1 VPSSAVATR
10 LQNIWYRQS
19 KPPWL
24 LRGLSRIFGLLI
36 SLRTRAYSSGLRRRH
51 RISRPVIVVGNLTV
65 GGTGKTPLVIWLVK
79 QLRAQGLAPGVVLR
93 GYGGQA
99 GQGAPR
105 IVELHADPLEVGDEA
120 VLLRLRTGAPVVIGR
135 DRVRAA
141 QRLVEQTGANVVI
154 ADDGLQ
160 HLRLQ
165 RDFEI
170 AVIDASRGLGN
181 GYLLPAGPLREPRS
195 RLGSVG
201 AIVLNVSGDGDGDGG
216 AVREAHRSDN
226 AFTMRLLGEQLL
238 PLDDGGEPIA
248 LRSLA
253 GQPVHAIAG
262 VGNPQRFFRQ
272 LSAAGLRV
280 QPHPLPDHH
289 RYRAS
294 DLEFGDAL
302 PLLMTEKDAVKC
314 RRFAAANRW
323 YLPVEASF
331 APDEGAALMA
341 RLQPMLMR

>member
-1 VPSSAVATR
+1 VPSSATATF
-10 LQNIWYRQS
+10 LQNVWYRQS
-19 KPPWL
+19 RPPWW
-24 LRGLSRIFGLLI
+24 LRGPARVFGLLVG
-36 SLRTRAYSSGLRRRH
+36 LRKCAYSSGLKRRY
-51 RISRPVIVVGNLTV
+51 RISKPVIVVGNLTV

-93 GYGGQA
+93 GYGGHQA
-99 GQGAPR
+99 TRAAPR
-105 IVELHADPLEVGDEA
+105 VVELHADPLEVGDEA
-120 VLLRLRTGAPVVIGR
+120 VLLRLRTGAPVVVGR

-141 QRLVEQTGANVVI
+141 QQLVNETGANVVI

-160 HLRLQ
+160 HLRLE

-181 GYLLPAGPLREPRS
+181 GYLMPAGPLREPRA
-195 RLGSVG
+195 RLGTVG
-201 AIVLNVSGDGDGDGG
+201 AIVLNASGDAGS
-216 AVREAHRSDN
+216 VREAHRSEH

-238 PLDDGGEPIA
+238 PLDDVGEPIA
-248 LRSLA
+248 LGSLA
-253 GQPVHAIAG
+253 GQRVHAIAG

-272 LSAAGLRV
+272 LCAAGLQV
-280 QPHPLPDHH
+280 EPHPLPDHH
-289 RYRAS
+289 RYQAS
-294 DLEFGDAL
+294 DLEFGDAR

-331 APDEGAALMA
+331 APEEGAALMA